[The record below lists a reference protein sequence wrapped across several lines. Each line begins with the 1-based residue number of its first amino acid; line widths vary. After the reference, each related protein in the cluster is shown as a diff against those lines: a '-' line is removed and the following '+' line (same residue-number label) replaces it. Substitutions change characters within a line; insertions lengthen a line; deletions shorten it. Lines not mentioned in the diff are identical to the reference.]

1 MDIVFLNGLSV
12 QGKHGVMER
21 ERHVEQEFI
30 VDMEARTD
38 THAAAASDDLKD
50 TLDTYGSETSPVT

>member
-1 MDIVFLNGLSV
+1 
-12 QGKHGVMER
+12 MER